1 MKFKILLGVCIVV
14 LVMMALG
21 QVVYAQSS
29 QVSTTVELN
38 SLTVQLSYPS
48 EVLPGQL
55 ATVSVQATAKDYLQL
70 GKLVLQV
77 YYADGHSLH
86 LLTSVTV
93 ATNVYLSKGNQVSK
107 DIQVNV
113 PADAP
118 RTSLVAL
125 VTENV
130 NSPSYNYW
138 SYYYPYS
145 YWYWGDENYTDTYF
159 LYAYPTYYYT
169 SVTDD
174 GLSPLSYIK
183 ATTPEYIT
191 LQGEYRIVLQQLNQ
205 SRTDNQKLQGTVA
218 QDNSVIANLNQ
229 QLGSTQAMVGTLE
242 AFAIILAIV
251 ALVLG
256 FLLFKGRM
264 GRQKKSSSNK
274 Q

>member
-1 MKFKILLGVCIVV
+1 LKHKVLFGVCFVV
-14 LVMMALG
+14 LVMLAMRQSA
-21 QVVYAQSS
+21 YAESS

-38 SLTVQLSYPS
+38 FLTIHLSYPS
-48 EVLPGQL
+48 EVLPGQA
-55 ATVSVQATAKDYLQL
+55 ATVSVQGTAKDYVQL
-70 GKLVLQV
+70 GKLVLQI
-77 YYADGHSLH
+77 YYADGNSLH
-86 LLTSVTV
+86 LLTAVTV
-93 ATNVYLSKGNQVSK
+93 ANNVYLSKGNQVSR

-145 YWYWGDENYTDTYF
+145 YWFWGDENYTDTYF

-183 ATTPEYIT
+183 ATTPEYVT
-191 LQGEYRIVLQQLNQ
+191 LQGEYQMVQQQLNQ
-205 SRTDNQKLQGTVA
+205 SRTDNQKLQDTVA
-218 QDNSVIANLNQ
+218 QNNSVIANLNE
-229 QLGSTQAMVGTLE
+229 QLASTQAMVRTLE
-242 AFAIILAIV
+242 AFAIILAVI
-251 ALVLG
+251 AIVLG
-256 FLLFKGRM
+256 LLLFKGKIR
-264 GRQKKSSSNK
+264 RPKKSSSNK

>member
-1 MKFKILLGVCIVV
+1 ML
-14 LVMMALG
+14 ALG

-29 QVSTTVELN
+29 QVSTTAELN

-48 EVLPGQL
+48 EVLPDQ
-55 ATVSVQATAKDYLQL
+55 AVTVSVQATAKDYVQL

-77 YYADGHSLH
+77 YYADGNSLH
-86 LLTSVTV
+86 LLTTVTV
-93 ATNVYLSKGNQVSK
+93 AANVYLNKGNQVSK

-125 VTENV
+125 ITENV
-130 NSPSYNYW
+130 NSPSYTYW

-145 YWYWGDENYTDTYF
+145 YWYWGDENYSDSYF
-159 LYAYPTYYYT
+159 FYAYPIST

-183 ATTPEYIT
+183 ATTPEYVT
-191 LQGEYRIVLQQLNQ
+191 LQGEYQMVQQQLNQ
-205 SRTDNQKLQGTVA
+205 SKADNQKLQDTVA

-229 QLGSTQAMVGTLE
+229 QLASTQAMVRTLE
-242 AFAIILAIV
+242 AFAIILAVLAI
-251 ALVLG
+251 ALGL
-256 FLLFKGRM
+256 LLFTGRI
-264 GRQKKSSSNK
+264 RHPKKSSSAK
-274 Q
+274 E